1 MPYDYLTINDND
13 LNKGITSASYLNAN
27 LQSLYE
33 QKLVNEDI
41 FYGESDDDLFE
52 FTLYNNN
59 QQLVSFNRVV
69 PSVTYSVLQGS
80 YRDINN
86 VLRSYRFANPFT
98 NIVSYKNDI
107 LLHPQFDL
115 NASGVGPGL
124 YYLLYNPVRNIAGNP
139 TNRLVIKEISP
150 SRTEIRLSY
159 AFDTTKNESSRL
171 DTVKI
176 TSFADKKYLLL
187 RIYQDLIAII
197 KNNPIEQDFLLNKDK
212 YNYVDICLKLGLKS
226 EAELQEFITST
237 YVGYNTIIK
246 LNNDTDNTILQTS
259 KFSGIQEQINNFI
272 YTYNNVEF
280 TSEDI
285 LESFRI
291 ITLKVSQDRVLQKS
305 SVNDIDLQNILGL
318 FEQTIYTDWILP
330 QVTNLLENYKTKYYG
345 YYKNALNFDNGNLI
359 KILDHTNYLN
369 PTDDTFN
376 IQVKL
381 DAPLPLQYNVKT
393 TCWISNISIAPIY
406 FKANLFTSKIS
417 RKVFLN
423 DINFDVQVNTVNPS
437 TQKFD
442 SNDVFT
448 LDESKIR
455 LKEKYNDL
463 YIDYTDFNNFI
474 NYSSAELRTKIAKN
488 KIKDYNQLESVK
500 KSTITSSL
508 NTNDLISSSYSQLV
522 NQKTVQQI
530 TLLDTF
536 DEYESYLFFNSSSID
551 DKIDEAITYDSNN
564 YNSLVYQLPEYVKDD
579 SDSAD
584 YIKFTAM
591 VGHFFDNIL
600 VFIKKFP
607 KAYPISNDD
616 SNYYPKNYIDEL
628 LNSFS
633 WNIDIDKFSQSDLNQ
648 LYFNNQEIAGYN
660 SASYFDYT
668 KSILNR
674 FANNISSVYKSKGTV
689 SSFEMIRT
697 MFGIPA
703 GIISTREYGSADSFS
718 NRDNYFVYDDIIYMT
733 DFKEN
738 NFLNF
743 EHTSSDFIYTTS
755 SYYASGSNIN
765 TFTSST
771 EYSSR
776 FNGIS
781 TIEFSLRFKSTNYN
795 FGDKIQLLSKHR
807 NEKSD
812 WNLFVKKSKQ
822 SESGQLIFE
831 IHPYELGNTT
841 SSLVLDEM
849 PLLNGNIFTV
859 MLKREPVAGNFE
871 KFNISSSKVT
881 NQITP
886 FIIEDDG
893 DFIIED
899 DSDFVTLASQKTTLT
914 SSNYLN
920 SAKEYIPYV
929 YSLSINQYDGSVKNF
944 SSTKR
949 KIINNTVNKNFS
961 SGSYYIGN
969 YSSSVSFIGNL
980 DKIKILKEPLDNE
993 YFDEHSYNLDSI
1005 SIPNKEDVY
1014 SNLFY
1019 LWSFDTPV
1027 DLYSPT
1033 SISTTVDNQ
1042 NIYYQTQFFAYNFGQ
1057 KEKYFSYPTCS
1068 NVLINQFPYQFDK
1081 INVKQTINTNNFGP
1095 NYKINSKIN
1104 KITETALSNLTPYD
1118 YSTRI
1123 QDSLGDDSILS
1134 GFFISPYNYLN
1145 HKIENFIGL
1154 DGIAD
1159 IIGEPENLNK
1169 QNYAGLTTLQRD
1181 FGKINEKYIY
1191 PQEFYSTYKFYID
1204 FSIFDVVQNL
1214 KPARSNLLTGI
1225 LLEPSLFERKK
1236 FNYRDVEFVTNN
1248 EFNLYFNNKVTFTSS
1263 LINTNNTS
1271 SFTIITSSY
1280 INNITKDE
1288 NTYNYSRLEIKD
1300 TIDDRDFIYAK
1311 YGKYVYVDP
1320 NGYNV
1325 RDTVNVA
1332 RNDYYQSVNNNGI
1345 VVTFTSSFD
1354 EVQVIG
1360 SGSGYSLNTSGTAG
1374 TAGSS
1379 GTSGTAGSSGTSGT
1393 SGTSNY
1399 IGFNVQVTGSK
1410 YLKNYYKGVFNTG
1423 YSNRHLSK
1431 FSFVGSRAKY
1441 QAISGSKTQL
1451 VNGLKL
1457 RSKGDITY
1465 YTYIKGKND
1474 QNSTVN
1480 RDGVTNGSAPVITI
1494 PGFLSLNIETNNA
1507 PIYGDT
1513 TGSIGNPDSLFIQLP
1528 LTASLLTS
1536 ASLERYIMNL

>member
-13 LNKGITSASYLNAN
+13 LNKGLTSASYFSTD
-27 LQSLYE
+27 LQALYE
-33 QKLVNEDI
+33 QQLISEDI

-59 QQLVSFNRVV
+59 QQLINFNRVV

-98 NIVSYKNDI
+98 NVVSYKNDI

-115 NASGVGPGL
+115 NANGVGPGL

-159 AFDTTKNESSRL
+159 AFDVNKNETSRL
-171 DTVKI
+171 DAIKI
-176 TSFADKKYLLL
+176 STFADKKYLLL
-187 RIYQDLIAII
+187 RIYQDLTAII
-197 KNNPIEQDFLLNKDK
+197 NNNPIEKDFLSNKDK
-212 YNYVDICLKLGLKS
+212 YNYTDICLKLGLKS
-226 EAELQEFITST
+226 EAELQEFVNST
-237 YVGYNTIIK
+237 YVGYNSIIK
-246 LNNDTDNTILQTS
+246 LNGDTDSTILQTN
-259 KFSGIQEQINNFI
+259 KFTGVQEQINNFI
-272 YTYNNVEF
+272 YTYNNTEF
-280 TSEDI
+280 TEAEV

-291 ITLKVSQDRVLQKS
+291 ITLKVSQDRILQKS
-305 SVNDIDLQNILGL
+305 SINDIDLQNILGL

-330 QVTNLLENYKTKYYG
+330 NVTKLLENYRIKYYG
-345 YYKNALNFDNGNLI
+345 LYKNALNFDNGNLI
-359 KILDHTNYLN
+359 KILTHTNYLN
-369 PTDDTFN
+369 PTDGAVN
-376 IQVKL
+376 VQVKL

-393 TCWISNISIAPIY
+393 TCWISNISIAPLY
-406 FKANLFTSKIS
+406 FKVNLFSSKIS

-423 DINFDVQVNTVNPS
+423 DINFDVQISKVSPS
-437 TQKFD
+437 TEKYDGND
-442 SNDVFT
+442 SFT
-448 LDESKIR
+448 LDKSKIR

-488 KIKDYNQLESVK
+488 KIKDYNQLDYVK

-508 NTNDLISSSYSQLV
+508 NTSGIISSSYGELV
-522 NQKTVQQI
+522 SQKTAQQI
-530 TLLDTF
+530 ALLDTF

-551 DKIDEAITYDSNN
+551 DKIEEAIVYDSDN
-564 YNSLVYQLPEYVKDD
+564 YNSLVYQLPAYVKED

-607 KAYPISNDD
+607 KSYPISNND

-633 WNIDIDKFSQSDLNQ
+633 WNIDIDKFTQSDLNQ
-648 LYFNNQEIAGYN
+648 LYFNNQDIAGY
-660 SASYFDYT
+660 SSSSYFDYA

-689 SSFEMIRT
+689 NSFEMIRT

-703 GIISTREYGSADSFS
+703 GIITTREYGSADAFS

-743 EHTSSDFIYTTS
+743 EHTSSDFVYTTS

-771 EYSSR
+771 EYTSR

-781 TIEFSLRFKSTNYN
+781 TIEFSFRFKSTNYD
-795 FGDKIQLLSKHR
+795 FGDKIKLMSKYR
-807 NEKSD
+807 NKKSD
-812 WNLFVKKSKQ
+812 WDLYIKKSKQ
-822 SESGQLIFE
+822 VNSGQLVFE

-841 SSLVLDEM
+841 SSLTLNEL
-849 PLLNGNIFTV
+849 PLLNGEIFTV
-859 MLKREPVAGNFE
+859 MLKREPVPGDFDKLNV
-871 KFNISSSKVT
+871 SSSNIT

-893 DFIIED
+893 DFVIED
-899 DSDFVTLASQKTTLT
+899 DGDFVTLASQKTTLT
-914 SSNYLN
+914 SSYYVN
-920 SAKEYIPYV
+920 STKELIPYI
-929 YSLSINQYDGSVKNF
+929 YSLSTNQYDGSTKNF
-944 SSTKR
+944 SATKR
-949 KIINNTVNKNFS
+949 KVISHTVNKNFS

-980 DKIKILKEPLDNE
+980 DKIKVLRDPLDNQ

-1005 SIPNKEDVY
+1005 SIPDKENVY

-1027 DLYSPT
+1027 NLYSPS
-1033 SISTTVDNQ
+1033 SISKTVDNQ
-1042 NIYYQTQFFAYNFGQ
+1042 NIYYQTQFNAYNFGQ

-1068 NVLINQFPYQFDK
+1068 NVLIDEFPYQFDK
-1081 INVKQTINTNNFGP
+1081 INVKQTVNTNNFGP

-1123 QDSLGDDSILS
+1123 QDNLGDDSILS

-1145 HKIENFIGL
+1145 QKIENFIGL

-1159 IIGEPENLNK
+1159 IIGEPENLTK
-1169 QNYAGLTTLQRD
+1169 QNYVGLDTLQRE

-1204 FSIFDVVQNL
+1204 FSIFDVVSKL
-1214 KPARSNLLTGI
+1214 KPARSNLLTGV

-1248 EFNLYFNNKVTFTSS
+1248 EFDLYFNNKASFTAS
-1263 LINTNNTS
+1263 LLNTNNTS
-1271 SFTIITSSY
+1271 SFTIITSSRV
-1280 INNITKDE
+1280 NDITQDQ

-1300 TIDDRDFIYAK
+1300 VIDSRDFIYAK
-1311 YGKYVYVDP
+1311 YGKYVYVDS

-1325 RDTVNVA
+1325 RDTVNVGKK
-1332 RNDYYQSVNNNGI
+1332 DYYQSVNNTGF
-1345 VVTFTSSFD
+1345 VVTFTSSFN

-1360 SGSGYSLNTSGTAG
+1360 SGS
-1374 TAGSS
+1374 
-1379 GTSGTAGSSGTSGT
+1379 
-1393 SGTSNY
+1393 
-1399 IGFNVQVTGSK
+1399 VTGSK
-1410 YLKNYYKGVFNTG
+1410 YLKNYYKGAAFNSG

-1431 FSFVGSRAKY
+1431 FSFVGSRTQY
-1441 QAISGSKTQL
+1441 QALSSSKTQL

-1457 RSKGDITY
+1457 NNGGNITY
-1465 YTYIKGKND
+1465 YTYTKGKND
-1474 QNSTVN
+1474 KNTTVD
-1480 RDGVTNGSAPVITI
+1480 RSGITNGSEPVITI

-1507 PIYGDT
+1507 PAYGDT
-1513 TGSIGNPDSLFIQLP
+1513 TGSIGSPDSLFTQLP
-1528 LTASLLTS
+1528 LTASLQTS

>member
-13 LNKGITSASYLNAN
+13 LNKGITSASYFNAN

-33 QKLVNEDI
+33 QQVVSEDI

-59 QQLVSFNRVV
+59 QQLVSFNRVI

-86 VLRSYRFANPFT
+86 TLRSYRFANPFT
-98 NIVSYKNDI
+98 NIVSHKNDI

-139 TNRLVIKEISP
+139 TNKLVIKEISP

-171 DTVKI
+171 DAVKI
-176 TSFADKKYLLL
+176 RSFADKKYLLL
-187 RIYQDLIAII
+187 RIYQDLIDII

-212 YNYVDICLKLGLKS
+212 YNYADICLKLGLKS
-226 EAELQEFITST
+226 EADLQEFITST
-237 YVGYNTIIK
+237 YVGYNSVIK
-246 LNNDTDNTILQTS
+246 LNSDTTILQTS
-259 KFSGIQEQINNFI
+259 KFSGVQEQINNFI
-272 YTYNNVEF
+272 YTYNNIEF
-280 TSEDI
+280 TRQEI

-305 SVNDIDLQNILGL
+305 SINDIDLQNILGL
-318 FEQTIYTDWILP
+318 FEQTIYIDWILP
-330 QVTNLLENYKTKYYG
+330 NVTNLLENYRTKYYG

-369 PTDDTFN
+369 PIDETFN

-381 DAPLPLQYNVKT
+381 DAPLPLQYNIKS
-393 TCWISNISIAPIY
+393 TCWISNISIVPIY
-406 FKANLFTSKIS
+406 FKVNLFTSKIS

-423 DINFDVQVNTVNPS
+423 DINFDVQVNTSHPS
-437 TQKFD
+437 TERYQ
-442 SNDVFT
+442 SNDAFT
-448 LDESKIR
+448 LDKATVR

-500 KSTITSSL
+500 KSTINSATNTSA
-508 NTNDLISSSYSQLV
+508 TISSSYSQLV
-522 NQKTVQQI
+522 NQKTSQQI

-551 DKIDEAITYDSNN
+551 NKIDDAITYDSDN

-591 VGHFFDNIL
+591 TGHFFDNIL

-607 KAYPISNDD
+607 KTYPISNND
-616 SNYYPKNYIDEL
+616 SSYYPKNYIDEL
-628 LNSFS
+628 LNSFN
-633 WNIDIDKFSQSDLNQ
+633 WNVDIDKFSQSDLNQ
-648 LYFNNQEIAGYN
+648 LYFNNQEISGYN

-674 FANNISSVYKSKGTV
+674 FANNISSVYKSKGTIN
-689 SSFEMIRT
+689 SFEMIRT

-703 GIISTREYGSADSFS
+703 GLISTREYGSADAFS
-718 NRDNYFVYDDIIYMT
+718 NRDNYCVYDDIIYMT

-743 EHTSSDFIYTTS
+743 QHTSSDFIYTTS
-755 SYYASGSNIN
+755 SYNAPGSNIN

-771 EYSSR
+771 EYTSI

-781 TIEFSLRFKSTNYN
+781 TIEFSFRFKSTNYN
-795 FGDKIQLLSKHR
+795 FGDKIQLISKYR
-807 NEKSD
+807 NKKSD
-812 WNLFVKKSKQ
+812 WNLFIKKSKQ
-822 SESGQLIFE
+822 VNSGQLVFE
-831 IHPYELGNTT
+831 MHPYELGNTT
-841 SSLVLDEM
+841 SSLILNEM
-849 PLLNGNIFTV
+849 PLLNGGIFTA
-859 MLKREPVAGNFE
+859 MLKREPVLGDFDKLNV
-871 KFNISSSKVT
+871 SSSKIINTV
-881 NQITP
+881 TP

-893 DFIIED
+893 DFVIED
-899 DSDFVTLASQKTTLT
+899 DNDFVTLASQKTTLT
-914 SSNYLN
+914 ASYFVN
-920 SAKEYIPYV
+920 STKEIIPYV
-929 YSLSINQYDGSVKNF
+929 YSLSINQYDGSIKNF
-944 SSTKR
+944 SSTNR
-949 KIINNTVNKNFS
+949 KLINYNRNKHFS

-980 DKIKILKEPLDNE
+980 DKIKVLKEPLNNE

-1005 SIPNKEDVY
+1005 SIPNKENVY

-1033 SISTTVDNQ
+1033 SANTSVDNQ
-1042 NIYYQTQFFAYNFGQ
+1042 NIYYQSQFFAYNFGQ
-1057 KEKYFSYPTCS
+1057 KEKYYSYPTCS
-1068 NVLINQFPYQFDK
+1068 NILINQFPYQFDK
-1081 INVKQTINTNNFGP
+1081 IDIKQSINTNNFGP

-1104 KITETALSNLTPYD
+1104 KITETSLSNLTPYD

-1145 HKIENFIGL
+1145 QKIENFIGL
-1154 DGIAD
+1154 DGISD
-1159 IIGEPENLNK
+1159 IIGEPQNLNK
-1169 QNYAGLTTLQRD
+1169 QNYDGLTKLQRE

-1204 FSIFDVVQNL
+1204 FSIFDVVKNL
-1214 KPARSNLLTGI
+1214 KPARVNLLTG
-1225 LLEPSLFERKK
+1225 LVLEPSLFERKK
-1236 FNYRDVEFVTNN
+1236 FNYRDVEFLTNN
-1248 EFNLYFNNKVTFTSS
+1248 EFDIYFNNKTTFTSS
-1263 LINTNNTS
+1263 LLNTVDIANFAIVTS
-1271 SFTIITSSY
+1271 SNV
-1280 INNITKDE
+1280 NNITRDK

-1300 TIDDRDFIYAK
+1300 IIDDRDFIYAK
-1311 YGKYVYVDP
+1311 YGKYVYIDS

-1325 RDTVNVA
+1325 RDTVNVGKK
-1332 RNDYYQSVNNNGI
+1332 DYYQSVNNDGFL
-1345 VVTFTSSFD
+1345 VTFTSSFD

-1360 SGSGYSLNTSGTAG
+1360 SGSGYSV
-1374 TAGSS
+1374 
-1379 GTSGTAGSSGTSGT
+1379 GT

-1431 FSFVGSRAKY
+1431 FTFVGSRTKY
-1441 QAISGSKTQL
+1441 QAVSGSKTQL
-1451 VNGLKL
+1451 LNGLKL
-1457 RSKGDITY
+1457 SSKGDITY

-1474 QNSTVN
+1474 KNSTVN
-1480 RDGVTNGSAPVITI
+1480 REGVTNGSSPVITI

-1507 PIYGDT
+1507 PSYGDT
-1513 TGSIGNPDSLFIQLP
+1513 TGSIGNTDSLFIQLP